1 MFDATAIAQLA
12 QPHTNSRFFIFL
24 DFEGDPVR
32 VTTWHKSLTLSGT
45 GDPDLDGFTFDAFDP
60 SLISVSEVSHSIDG
74 AEPVTASMSGLPV
87 ADADLLNILGDQ
99 SKWRFRR
106 AKLWLGVADENLVAQ
121 GNIIPYYLGRMHSY
135 EFPESSDTTQTVQ
148 IRIESYRAILSGATG
163 RTYMNQSTYDSGDR
177 SSDVATSIGRSSV
190 AATAMAIG
198 VIQGGAS
205 SPVERT
211 RLNLL

>member
-1 MFDATAIAQLA
+1 MFDATAIAQLG

-24 DFEGDPVR
+24 DFDGDPVR

-45 GDPDLDGFTFDAFDP
+45 GDADLDGFTFDAFDP

-106 AKLWLGVADENLVAQ
+106 AKLWIGVADENLAAQ

-135 EFPESSDTTQTVQ
+135 EFPESGENTQTVQ
-148 IRIESYRAILSGATG
+148 IKIESYRAILSGATG
-163 RTYMNQSTYDSGDR
+163 RTYMNQPTYDPDDKSA
-177 SSDVATSIGRSSV
+177 DVATSIGRSAV
-190 AATAMAIG
+190 AATATAIG
-198 VIQGGAS
+198 AIQGGMS
-205 SPVERT
+205 SSLDRT
-211 RLNLL
+211 SVRLL